1 MTIVFENE
9 IVEPRRPGE
18 DDTVEVVTR
27 NIEYSRSGRYSY
39 ELSDGVLQTARV
51 IAARPW
57 TPRARPPAA
66 NPAVSRPGA

>member
-9 IVEPRRPGE
+9 IVEPKRPGE

-39 ELSDGVLQTARV
+39 ELSDRV
-51 IAARPW
+51 RK
-57 TPRARPPAA
+57 R
-66 NPAVSRPGA
+66 G